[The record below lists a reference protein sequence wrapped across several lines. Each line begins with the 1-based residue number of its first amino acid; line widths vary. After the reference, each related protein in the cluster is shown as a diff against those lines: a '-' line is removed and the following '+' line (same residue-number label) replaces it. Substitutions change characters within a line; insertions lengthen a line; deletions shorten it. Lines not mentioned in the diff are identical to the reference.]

1 MPQNLALNGRWYEN
15 EVMLNATRLKRPRM
29 KRRWTEH
36 GSQKSISEL
45 SPPPNVKLQS
55 IALQALYDFL
65 AVRR

>member
-15 EVMLNATRLKRPRM
+15 EVMLNATRLKRLKM
-29 KRRWTEH
+29 KRRWYENETE
-36 GSQKSISEL
+36 KSISEL
-45 SPPPNVKLQS
+45 SPPPKVKLQS